1 MEIIEAVFY
10 FSVFFN
16 AMIFL
21 FVIFSNI
28 EEFDFIRKRVEN
40 EHGNIVIYKLNILRI
55 IEILVIMSPL
65 IFLKDVFYIR
75 IFTGLSMAIVI
86 GFLMPVR

>member
-1 MEIIEAVFY
+1 
-10 FSVFFN
+10 
-16 AMIFL
+16 MIFL

-40 EHGNIVIYKLNILRI
+40 EQGNIVIYKLNILRI
-55 IEILVIMSPL
+55 IEILVTMSPL
-65 IFLKDVFYIR
+65 IFLKDVFYLR